1 MTENTECSG
10 TSAVSLLY
18 AFFQNAI
25 DKIVVLL
32 HVTKMALPDRITT
45 QGTNGLFTEKST
57 KKPIRERMGFR
68 VPRAGVEPA
77 RTLLSTGF

>member
-1 MTENTECSG
+1 
-10 TSAVSLLY
+10 
-18 AFFQNAI
+18 
-25 DKIVVLL
+25 LL

-45 QGTNGLFTEKST
+45 QRTNGLFTEKST

-68 VPRAGVEPA
+68 VPRVGIEPA